1 MVFGAH
7 VFVNSVFARQ
17 FGVGERSG
25 RVVRGGFGFD
35 RDDHGRGCV
44 FVLRD
49 YIERTGLGAA
59 YPFDVHL
66 LLGSRAVHVRS
77 LAVRRTSVRDDG
89 AGSRNVRVARVRARR
104 GWFRSLVCAGNM
116 FVVCVHCVS
125 YLFGRRP
132 VVSTDVLLVFVGC
145 RVRDD
150 VDEPSRGPV
159 GNALCDAVC
168 PHASGAVHVFALRS
182 GISSRG
188 HWWGDFQIIR

>member
-1 MVFGAH
+1 MGK
-7 VFVNSVFARQ
+7 RT
-17 FGVGERSG
+17 G
-25 RVVRGGFGFD
+25 RVVRGRPGLD

-49 YIERTGLGAA
+49 HIEWTGLGAA

-77 LAVRRTSVRDDG
+77 LAVGWSSVRDDG
-89 AGSRNVRVARVRARR
+89 ARGRNGCVARVRARR
-104 GWFRSLVCAGNM
+104 GRGRSLVRAGNM

-132 VVSTDVLLVFVGC
+132 VVCTDVLLVFVGR
-145 RVRDD
+145 RVCDD
-150 VDEPSRGPV
+150 VDEPSRGQV
-159 GNALCDAVC
+159 GNTVCDAVC

-182 GISSRG
+182 GISSCG
-188 HWWGDFQIIR
+188 HWWGDFQIVR